1 MATQNFHKKTALRE
15 IVYWVRIV
23 RTFARIVRGP
33 VYPGYFPEYP
43 GNLCPTTTFQ
53 CEEYIYP
60 SYPFTHSLSLS
71 LLLILNL
78 TRSKP

>member
-33 VYPGYFPEYP
+33 VYPGYFTDCPD
-43 GNLCPTTTFQ
+43 NHCPTITFQ
-53 CEEYIYP
+53 CVEYIYP
-60 SYPFTHSLSLS
+60 SYPFTHTLSLA
-71 LLLILNL
+71 
-78 TRSKP
+78 RFEPD